1 MFTMAEDGF
10 LTSLLERAS
19 EGDED
24 ALQTLSDIKRKL
36 DSVKLSQTVKNTSLN
51 ITSSKKEEAIEKH
64 KEATKI
70 KKVSSPEKGTQNTKL
85 ECDKCGKSFS
95 SRRLLLRHF
104 RSHVSKKPICE
115 LCGSEFTRMDNL
127 KRHRKRVH
135 MDRVEEDLPA
145 KKKCKK
151 TSTVTSSSLQTPENS
166 SNIDPIDVSS
176 HTNSTNMEQSV
187 TFSKINSSENIP
199 SENRLPSHNGQEGG
213 NNTDV
218 PSDVEENN
226 EDHDDGTL
234 NKKHQYSD
242 ESSLN
247 NSANVRSLYPNSYD
261 ENDLITFL
269 GNIKN
274 EIIEH
279 LIHRRKVLKHMKWYV
294 CVQVELEKVNVRGET
309 VQSSP
314 FFRSNNYI
322 LLQSY
327 NVSEHNINEAL
338 QKMFAAFEEFMREGS
353 NWNFKRVIK
362 LDINTASYSPL
373 GGSSY
378 IPTPVGFHQGVLNI
392 FDYNDQKCFLWS
404 VLAYLHPVDDI
415 TPERV
420 HHYTKFENELDITDI
435 ECPVTV
441 ADIPRSMCLNYYN
454 LDCLHFYTSPGLA
467 FNAALKMTNISLELI
482 TDPDMYLFFESAVRG
497 GVSMISNK
505 YSKANNPY
513 VADTFDH
520 TQPNKYIIYTD
531 CNNLYGKA
539 MTAPLPTGMFR
550 WVSDVENFDVKQIP
564 KNGDKGYVLEVDLEY
579 PDKLHDLNSDYPLAP
594 ESMCVSDDEL
604 SPYSQGLWEK
614 INPPPKTS
622 QKGLVGRIKT
632 KKLIPNLKKKS
643 KYILHYRNLQLYLDL
658 GLKLKKIHRI
668 VEFHQAP
675 WLKTYIDF
683 NSQKRKEAKKEFEKD
698 FFKLMNNSVFG
709 KTMENVRNRVDI
721 KLAHIEKKL
730 KKFVSKP
737 SFRRFQ
743 IFNQDLVGI
752 ENMKTK
758 LVLDKPIYVGQA
770 ILDLSK
776 CIMYDFHY
784 NYVKKKYDQKA
795 KLLFTDTD
803 SLCYEI
809 HTNDIYEDIFKD
821 KQLFDL
827 SNYPPNDKHF
837 DSTNKKVPGVFK
849 DETGKVPIKS
859 FVGLRSKMYSFTY
872 AEKEKQVAKGIARA
886 TIKND
891 LRHHMYEDCLFNE
904 TIQICQMK
912 SIRSENHTMQVKH
925 INKLG
930 LTAFDDK
937 RYVLNNGCDT
947 LAFGHYMTE
956 YLNIEVDF

>member
-1 MFTMAEDGF
+1 MAEDGF

-85 ECDKCGKSFS
+85 ECDQCGKSFS

-176 HTNSTNMEQSV
+176 HTNSTNMEQS
-187 TFSKINSSENIP
+187 
-199 SENRLPSHNGQEGG
+199 
-213 NNTDV
+213 
-218 PSDVEENN
+218 
-226 EDHDDGTL
+226 
-234 NKKHQYSD
+234 
-242 ESSLN
+242 
-247 NSANVRSLYPNSYD
+247 
-261 ENDLITFL
+261 
-269 GNIKN
+269 KN
-274 EIIEH
+274 E
-279 LIHRRKVLKHMKWYV
+279 
-294 CVQVELEKVNVRGET
+294 
-309 VQSSP
+309 
-314 FFRSNNYI
+314 
-322 LLQSY
+322 
-327 NVSEHNINEAL
+327 
-338 QKMFAAFEEFMREGS
+338 FE
-353 NWNFKRVIK
+353 
-362 LDINTASYSPL
+362 
-373 GGSSY
+373 
-378 IPTPVGFHQGVLNI
+378 Q
-392 FDYNDQKCFLWS
+392 
-404 VLAYLHPVDDI
+404 
-415 TPERV
+415 
-420 HHYTKFENELDITDI
+420 
-435 ECPVTV
+435 
-441 ADIPRSMCLNYYN
+441 
-454 LDCLHFYTSPGLA
+454 
-467 FNAALKMTNISLELI
+467 
-482 TDPDMYLFFESAVRG
+482 
-497 GVSMISNK
+497 
-505 YSKANNPY
+505 
-513 VADTFDH
+513 
-520 TQPNKYIIYTD
+520 
-531 CNNLYGKA
+531 
-539 MTAPLPTGMFR
+539 
-550 WVSDVENFDVKQIP
+550 
-564 KNGDKGYVLEVDLEY
+564 
-579 PDKLHDLNSDYPLAP
+579 
-594 ESMCVSDDEL
+594 
-604 SPYSQGLWEK
+604 
-614 INPPPKTS
+614 
-622 QKGLVGRIKT
+622 
-632 KKLIPNLKKKS
+632 
-643 KYILHYRNLQLYLDL
+643 
-658 GLKLKKIHRI
+658 
-668 VEFHQAP
+668 
-675 WLKTYIDF
+675 
-683 NSQKRKEAKKEFEKD
+683 D

-721 KLAHIEKKL
+721 KLAHTEKKL

-956 YLNIEVDF
+956 YLNNEVDF